1 MLLSPLTI
9 PHRPYVIYQWLA
21 CHINA
26 RLLATG
32 IVQFAEFRGKLG
44 VAFSLATPIAVRV
57 HAHRGTF
64 PLAYSIAAFK
74 SIAPV

>member
-21 CHINA
+21 CHIDA

-32 IVQFAEFRGKLG
+32 IAQFSEFRGTLG
-44 VAFSLATPIAVRV
+44 GAFPLTSSIAVRV
-57 HAHRGTF
+57 QYH
-64 PLAYSIAAFK
+64 
-74 SIAPV
+74 